1 MTEEP
6 AAAEE
11 LISEVER
18 QFSILIRQARHS
30 LQRRS
35 AELHP
40 GLMTVGY
47 KVATVLSREE
57 PLTQGQLVE
66 ELGSDKATIS
76 RAVKQLEE
84 FAIVARSP
92 APQDRRAALL
102 HLTADGRERVL
113 ASTAPERQLLHS
125 KLVSWDTEALQDFIA
140 LLSRLNQTERACQDD
155 GVSRPDQESAG
166 EGAP

>member
-1 MTEEP
+1 MTEE
-6 AAAEE
+6 
-11 LISEVER
+11 LINEVER
-18 QFSILIRQARHS
+18 QFSILIRQARRS

-35 AELHP
+35 AELQP
-40 GLMTVGY
+40 GLMTIGY

-84 FAIVARSP
+84 YEIVERSP
-92 APQDRRAALL
+92 DPQDRRAALL

-113 ASTAPERQLLHS
+113 ASSATERQLLHT
-125 KLVSWDTEALQDFIA
+125 KLVDWDAEALQDFIA
-140 LLSRLNQTERACQDD
+140 LLSRLNQTERECRDE
-155 GVSRPDQESAG
+155 QES
-166 EGAP
+166 

>member
-1 MTEEP
+1 MTEE
-6 AAAEE
+6 
-11 LISEVER
+11 LINEVER
-18 QFSILIRQARHS
+18 QFSTLIRQARRS

-40 GLMTVGY
+40 SLMTIGY

-84 FAIVARSP
+84 YEIVERSP
-92 APQDRRAALL
+92 DPQDRRASLL

-113 ASTAPERQLLHS
+113 ASSATERQLLHS
-125 KLVSWDTEALQDFIA
+125 RLVNWDAEALQDFIA
-140 LLSRLNQTERACQDD
+140 LLSRLNETERECRDE
-155 GVSRPDQESAG
+155 QES
-166 EGAP
+166 